1 MRRFIMILL
10 AATCLM
16 AGCASDAPR
25 PTGRCI
31 PGDPAGP
38 PACQAYTYLMAF

>member
-1 MRRFIMILL
+1 MRRIL
-10 AATCLM
+10 AVAIACLM

-25 PTGRCI
+25 QTGGCI

-38 PACQAYTYLMAF
+38 PACQAKTYLMAF